1 MKLVFIINAY
11 DELKN
16 KAWTLHIFKIKRSNH
31 SKPSW
36 CLPPSL
42 SVCVCVCLL
51 SIYLCTVLFDL
62 CVASSLLLPPHL
74 IHSMVS
80 LAGGTLIWF
89 SKLALSVFI
98 SLSNTLRKYWQ
109 SSHSDGHA
117 NIWRCYR
124 YHYHYRYTLLQR
136 SHRCHRYRY
145 RPQM

>member
-1 MKLVFIINAY
+1 MHMTSSKTKH
-11 DELKN
+11 ELCTFLK
-16 KAWTLHIFKIKRSNH
+16 SNGVITV
-31 SKPSW
+31 SQVGASPS
-36 CLPPSL
+36 PSL
-42 SVCVCVCLL
+42 PLFLCVCLFI
-51 SIYLCTVLFDL
+51 IYLFMHCPIWFVCPSSYHPTSSTLWSAWRGEGG
-62 CVASSLLLPPHL
+62 VA
-74 IHSMVS
+74 
-80 LAGGTLIWF
+80 LIWF

-145 RPQM
+145 RYRPQM